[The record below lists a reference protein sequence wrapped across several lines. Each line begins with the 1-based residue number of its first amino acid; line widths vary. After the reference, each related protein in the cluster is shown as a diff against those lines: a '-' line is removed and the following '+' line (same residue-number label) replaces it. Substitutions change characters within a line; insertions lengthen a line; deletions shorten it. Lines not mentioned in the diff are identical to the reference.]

1 MVVWARDRIVRD
13 GDVVR
18 RVDVEGSRSIRHAA
32 GCTYKGHYLYAI
44 YYDSWAIGMMD
55 VDRRAVHF
63 ALPSLQRIRRGRL
76 YFCSDRVAALLP

>member
-32 GCTYKGHYLYAI
+32 GRTYKGHYLYAI
-44 YYDSWAIGMMD
+44 YYRFLG
-55 VDRRAVHF
+55 DRYDG
-63 ALPSLQRIRRGRL
+63 RG
-76 YFCSDRVAALLP
+76 